1 MVSINQIL
9 LYLQSPDAHLK
20 NTLFH
25 KYIPTLTWGEIFPQL
40 LSLVLLYR
48 GHDLWISTCDP
59 NEIFSDC
66 MKDYLLLLK
75 HDHTLVKWLSCTDHV
90 ANPAVISCLNDRDHV
105 PNQELIT
112 WL

>member
-75 HDHTLVKWLSCTDHV
+75 
-90 ANPAVISCLNDRDHV
+90 
-105 PNQELIT
+105 Q
-112 WL
+112 